1 MSDTMNKM
9 STKGNYSFYKVEIEI
24 KESPEHP
31 IIFFRKERKCKT
43 TKGMDRQ
50 HNRVVNETVDQWR
63 LYDGQ
68 IKRYTVSRVPSE
80 VVDYV
85 VN

>member
-1 MSDTMNKM
+1 M

-24 KESPEHP
+24 IESPHHP

-43 TKGMDRQ
+43 AKGMDRQ
-50 HNRVVNETVDQWR
+50 HNRVVNETIEQWR
-63 LYDGQ
+63 QYDQQ
-68 IKRYTVSRVPSE
+68 IRRYTVSRVPADK
-80 VVDYV
+80 VDYV